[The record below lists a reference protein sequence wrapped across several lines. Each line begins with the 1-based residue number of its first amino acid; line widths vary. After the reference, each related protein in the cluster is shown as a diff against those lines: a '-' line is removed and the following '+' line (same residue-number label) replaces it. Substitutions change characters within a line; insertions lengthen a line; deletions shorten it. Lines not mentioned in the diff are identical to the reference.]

1 MGGSNSGRY
10 GGRPTVESG
19 LTLDL
24 YRLIHR
30 RLFQSGHRTGSIIWS
45 RVGTD
50 DRVGEIGYHAFIDD
64 ESGFVRLNYTM
75 TNAYSG
81 EKSSSDYTIALQ
93 TTPQPLGGR
102 RWWFV
107 CPRTGN
113 LVAKLHLPNGA
124 HTFASRKAYRLGYRS
139 QRESPRDRARSRTQD
154 LRYKLG
160 GSINLMEPIP
170 IKPKWM
176 RWRTYDRQIAKIEA
190 ADKISNI
197 YLWSFVQR
205 LKRLRGKR

>member
-24 YRLIHR
+24 YRLIR
-30 RLFQSGHRTGSIIWS
+30 QKLFQPGHRSGSITWTH
-45 RVGTD
+45 VGTGN
-50 DRVGEIGYHAFIDD
+50 RAGQIGYHAFMND
-64 ESGFVRLNYTM
+64 EDGFVRLHYIT

-81 EKSSSDYTIALQ
+81 EKQSSDYTIGLQ
-93 TTPQPLGGR
+93 TTPQPFGSR
-102 RWWFV
+102 QWWFV
-107 CPRTGN
+107 CPRSGD

-124 HTFASRKAYRLGYRS
+124 HTFASRKAHRLGYRS
-139 QRESPRDRARSRTQD
+139 QREGPRDRARSRTQT

-160 GSINLMEPIP
+160 GSMNLMEPIP

-176 RWRTYDRQIAKIEA
+176 RWRTYERKVARIEA
-190 ADKISNI
+190 ADNVSNI

-205 LKRLRGKR
+205 LQKRR